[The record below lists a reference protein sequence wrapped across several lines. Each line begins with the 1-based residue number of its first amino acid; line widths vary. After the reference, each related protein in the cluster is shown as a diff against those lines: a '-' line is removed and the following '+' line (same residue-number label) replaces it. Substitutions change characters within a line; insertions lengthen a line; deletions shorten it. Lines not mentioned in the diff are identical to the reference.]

1 MTETLSETK
10 EDLKLAEV
18 EYYNLIFF
26 NDDVTPYMF
35 VVVVLTE
42 ILGKSME
49 EAERITHQIHES
61 DAKVVHRG
69 EKTEL
74 DRLHKEIQELVEE
87 EGLAFKTTVEKE

>member
-1 MTETLSETK
+1 MTETLSETR
-10 EDLKLAEV
+10 EETKLAEV

-35 VVVVLTE
+35 VVVVLTD

-49 EAERITHQIHES
+49 EADRITHEIHES

-74 DRLHKEIQELVEE
+74 ERLHKEIQELVEE
-87 EGLAFKTTVEKE
+87 EGLEFKTTVEKE

>member
-10 EDLKLAEV
+10 EELKLAEV

-26 NDDVTPYMF
+26 NDDVPPYMF

-49 EAERITHQIHES
+49 EAEKITLQILES

-87 EGLAFKTTVEKE
+87 EGLTFKTTVEKE

>member
-10 EDLKLAEV
+10 EELKLAEV

-49 EAERITHQIHES
+49 EAEKITLQIHES

-87 EGLAFKTTVEKE
+87 EGLTFKTTVEKE

>member
-10 EDLKLAEV
+10 EELKLAEV

-49 EAERITHQIHES
+49 EAEKITLQIHES

-74 DRLHKEIQELVEE
+74 DRLHKEIQELVED
-87 EGLAFKTTVEKE
+87 